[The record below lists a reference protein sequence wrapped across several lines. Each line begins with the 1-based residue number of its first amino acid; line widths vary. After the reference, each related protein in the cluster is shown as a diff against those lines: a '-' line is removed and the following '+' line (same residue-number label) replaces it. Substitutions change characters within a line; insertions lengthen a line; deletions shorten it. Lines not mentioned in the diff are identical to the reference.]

1 MNKKIL
7 LSLLTI
13 ILLCMGGLVGNTSVL
28 AAEKDSSKVMYRYVD
43 INTLTEPQKNNVIK
57 GNPSEK
63 LTKDEENYSFVY
75 EKNTSKAS
83 SNEVSD
89 PTNKSTNSTMKNLTN
104 KQPVSSNTL
113 DRSSLIK
120 TGDTGPNVPMIICGI
135 LLFGTGIGLLTLKK
149 RQAKQMLILLAV
161 LGGSSILLGSS
172 FAQASETG
180 SLKASETVTVKK
192 GTKETIR
199 PATIEGYTYVGYLHT
214 SQNDSVPTPLPVEK
228 GSVIVNYQ
236 DEQGKAIAPKVT
248 LEGDVGKE
256 YTTEK
261 KQINGYDFKEVVG
274 KTTGNFT
281 QAIQVVTYK
290 YTKTPVPAADI
301 TVQYVDQEG
310 KEVHASQTIG
320 GNVDESYDATTTAY
334 KLSIDGYSLDTTKLP
349 SNAVGELS
357 SQAQLIT

>member
-135 LLFGTGIGLLTLKK
+135 LLFGTGIGLLT
-149 RQAKQMLILLAV
+149 
-161 LGGSSILLGSS
+161 
-172 FAQASETG
+172 
-180 SLKASETVTVKK
+180 
-192 GTKETIR
+192 
-199 PATIEGYTYVGYLHT
+199 
-214 SQNDSVPTPLPVEK
+214 
-228 GSVIVNYQ
+228 
-236 DEQGKAIAPKVT
+236 
-248 LEGDVGKE
+248 
-256 YTTEK
+256 
-261 KQINGYDFKEVVG
+261 
-274 KTTGNFT
+274 
-281 QAIQVVTYK
+281 
-290 YTKTPVPAADI
+290 
-301 TVQYVDQEG
+301 
-310 KEVHASQTIG
+310 
-320 GNVDESYDATTTAY
+320 
-334 KLSIDGYSLDTTKLP
+334 
-349 SNAVGELS
+349 
-357 SQAQLIT
+357 